1 MAAKS
6 VKLFLVRH
14 GETDWE
20 LVSSR
25 GVKGMAASLA
35 PLTELGRLQ
44 IGTIASDY
52 RLEEAEAILCSSY
65 ARALES
71 AALLSRKLNKPLF
84 VEYDLHEWLPQKD
97 PLADISEGLLERASE
112 GLSQEMDEQ
121 VTLDEAPWES
131 LAEVRSRVVRVL
143 ERYQQ
148 FQSLIV
154 VSHAMVIS
162 SLLGEKR
169 AVEHAEIVPFEL
181 DLRAPLPP
189 LEGVLA
195 SKSS

>member
-1 MAAKS
+1 M
-6 VKLFLVRH
+6 KLFLVRH